1 MSEQT
6 NIQPQDEN
14 HLIAERR
21 EKLAAWRASGRA
33 FPNDFSRENTAGK
46 LDELYGD
53 KDAEALEATPVEVKV
68 AGRIMLKR
76 VMGKASFVTIQDLSG
91 RIQLYVQRD
100 AVGEDVYA
108 QFKTWDIGDI
118 VGCVGTVFKTKT
130 GELSVKAAE
139 IRLLTKSL
147 RPLPDKFHGL
157 TDVEQKYRQRYVDL
171 IMNEQSRFTFVAR
184 SRMVQSIRN
193 YMTGHGFLEVET

>member
-53 KDAEALEATPVEVKV
+53 KEADALEATPVEVKV

-91 RIQLYVQRD
+91 RIT
-100 AVGEDVYA
+100 A
-108 QFKTWDIGDI
+108 
-118 VGCVGTVFKTKT
+118 
-130 GELSVKAAE
+130 
-139 IRLLTKSL
+139 
-147 RPLPDKFHGL
+147 PP
-157 TDVEQKYRQRYVDL
+157 
-171 IMNEQSRFTFVAR
+171 SRSER
-184 SRMVQSIRN
+184 RRI
-193 YMTGHGFLEVET
+193 H